1 MKHRIIYSI
10 LALFAFLTP
19 SAQIIWTE
27 EHTHFDLHFEPI
39 ALIAVSQ
46 QEIQLS
52 PSMTITSGL
61 PAFTDS
67 LSASFHLRYTISPVS
82 PGPQLVHSVSLPIGL
97 SSSWSTIT
105 FLPASGTCSLAPSAT
120 HNGTD
125 QLLTS
130 NIFGHSGT
138 APQDGIPLTVR
149 ISWSHQ
155 QYQNLFANLHLL
167 NLTYQ
172 CL

>member
-1 MKHRIIYSI
+1 MKHRIICSI

-52 PSMTITSGL
+52 PGVNTTAGS

-67 LSASFHLRYTISPVS
+67 IATTFHLRYTISPVQ
-82 PGPQLVHSVSLPIGL
+82 PNPQLVHSVSAPAGL
-97 SSSWSTIT
+97 SSRWLTAP
-105 FLPASGTCSLAPSAT
+105 FLPASGTCTLAPSAT
-120 HNGTD
+120 HNETN
-125 QLLTS
+125 QFLTTA
-130 NIFGHSGT
+130 IYGHSGT
-138 APQDGIPLTVR
+138 APQNGIPVTVQ
-149 ISWSHQ
+149 ISLSQ
-155 QYQNLFANLHLL
+155 SEYRNLNAHLHLF